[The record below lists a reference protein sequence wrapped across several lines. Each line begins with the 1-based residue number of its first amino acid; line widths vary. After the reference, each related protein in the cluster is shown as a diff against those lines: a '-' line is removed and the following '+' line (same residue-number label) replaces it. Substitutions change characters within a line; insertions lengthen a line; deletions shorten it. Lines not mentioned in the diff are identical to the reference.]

1 MIFKRFSVAIL
12 LLLPFTLTAQ
22 RISKQD
28 FSSHFQEY
36 GVEGTFVWYDLQNK
50 KYIIHN
56 RARGKKG
63 FIPAS
68 TFKIPNS
75 LIALEL
81 GVVADE
87 NTIMKW
93 DGTERSIAAWNK
105 DMTFGNAIKV
115 SCVPCYQEIARKV
128 GVKGYRE
135 LLKKLRFGK
144 MDIAAEN
151 IDMFWLRGKS
161 QITPMQQVDFLV
173 RLYENDLK
181 ISQRSMDIVKS
192 MLVLEEQV
200 DYVLRGKTGWAVDGT
215 YNVGWFVG
223 WVEKDG
229 KPYFF
234 ATNVDATNP
243 DEAKFIQSRVGI
255 TNAILKE
262 LLPVN

>member
-1 MIFKRFSVAIL
+1 MLS
-12 LLLPFTLTAQ
+12 AQ
-22 RISKQD
+22 RISKQN
-28 FSSHFQEY
+28 FASNFQKY
-36 GVEGTFVWYDLQNK
+36 DVEGSFLLYDLHSK
-50 KYIIHN
+50 KYTAYN
-56 RARGKKG
+56 QTRNKTG

-81 GVVADE
+81 GIVKDE

-93 DGTERSIAAWNK
+93 DGTERSVTAWNR

-144 MDIAAEN
+144 MDITAEN

-181 ISQRSMDIVKS
+181 ISQRSLDIVKS
-192 MLVLEEQV
+192 MLVLEEQG
-200 DYVLRGKTGWAVDGT
+200 DYVLCGKTGWAVDGT

-255 TNAILKE
+255 TKAILKGMG
-262 LLPVN
+262 LY